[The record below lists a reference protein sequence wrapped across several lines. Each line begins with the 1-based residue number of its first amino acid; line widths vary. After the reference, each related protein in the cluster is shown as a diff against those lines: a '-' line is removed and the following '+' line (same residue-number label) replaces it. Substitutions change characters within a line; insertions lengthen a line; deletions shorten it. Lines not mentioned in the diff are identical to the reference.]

1 MIVRN
6 LHGSGSDYGIAT
18 LNMLNDFKTLF
29 IAYDNI
35 SFIERYTVNAEN
47 GICRDI
53 YAISGFDKYYITLQ
67 NETNYNTNVIF
78 RIVTRGNEHTETCVY
93 ESMWPA
99 YGTLGANDIPIA
111 ESKFYAISKDNV
123 LKAFTLLG
131 RDYDVTDQMICFV
144 TQDSANYILY
154 HNDYALVNNIQSDIY
169 RINTFNP
176 AFNINEKALKKRLI
190 ITEYNSYDSL
200 FIDVIDTMYYFVNSQ
215 FFSMTLALIQVDNI
229 RYRQVY
235 ESCIFIEDGD

>member
-99 YGTLGANDIPIA
+99 YGTLGANDTPIA
-111 ESKFYAISKDNV
+111 QSKFYAISKNNV
-123 LKAFTLLG
+123 LKAFTLL
-131 RDYDVTDQMICFV
+131 DKEYSVSNQMVCFV
-144 TQDSANYILY
+144 TQDSNNYILY
-154 HNDYALVNNIQSDIY
+154 NNTYALVNNIQGNIY
-169 RINTFNP
+169 QVNTVNPSFNT
-176 AFNINEKALKKRLI
+176 NEKAIKKNLI
-190 ITEYNSYDSL
+190 ITDYNSYNSL
-200 FIDVIDTMYYFVNSQ
+200 FIDIIDSMYYFINSQ
-215 FFSMTLALIQVDNI
+215 FASMTLALIQVGNKK
-229 RYRQVY
+229 YRQIY
-235 ESCIFIEDGD
+235 ENCIFIEDGD